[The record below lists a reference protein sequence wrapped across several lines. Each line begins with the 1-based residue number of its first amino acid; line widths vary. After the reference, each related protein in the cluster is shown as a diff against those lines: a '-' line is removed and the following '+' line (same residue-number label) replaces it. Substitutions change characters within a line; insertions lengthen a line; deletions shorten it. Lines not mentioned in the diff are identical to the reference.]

1 MQCLQYLGDDDG
13 DDCDD
18 CDDGD
23 DCEDGDD
30 GLELYPWSRSLL
42 RWDRGVE
49 VSTPSLCTA
58 AAMGSGTAG
67 GGDELKVLFEAS

>member
-1 MQCLQYLGDDDG
+1 MFNSLCNSAPAHCLECLGDDDG
-13 DDCDD
+13 DD
-18 CDDGD
+18 
-23 DCEDGDD
+23 
-30 GLELYPWSRSLL
+30 GLESYPRSRSLL

-67 GGDELKVLFEAS
+67 GGDELKVLFQAS